1 MGRRS
6 VAKWFLVGALS
17 AIFIAAFV
25 GASFGQAKFPSRP
38 MTIINPWAA
47 GGGTDAVARMLA
59 ALMEKDMGQPVN
71 VVNRTGGS
79 GAVGHTAA
87 STADPDG
94 YTMCIATAEIAMMH
108 WMGLAKV
115 TYADFKGVALVNFDP
130 AAVNV
135 RADAPWKNLKELQ
148 DAIKASPGK
157 MKASGTGKGGSWD
170 LARAGWLK
178 LAGISPD
185 ALPWVPSNGAAPALQ
200 ELVAGGYQVVTCSLP
215 EARAMIEGKKV
226 KSLAVMGEKRA
237 DIFPE
242 VPTLEEILGQKYV
255 EGAWRGIAVPKGTP
269 NDIIAILEK
278 AVEKAHKSA
287 QFREFM
293 AKNGYGL
300 MWKPAA
306 EFDQFLASE
315 DKSKGELM
323 KAAGITK

>member
-1 MGRRS
+1 MFHKS
-6 VAKWFLVGALS
+6 ALR
-17 AIFIAAFV
+17 IAGISCLAALLAV
-25 GASFGQAKFPSRP
+25 SGSMPAAHAQGKFPSRP
-38 MTIINPWAA
+38 LTIICPWAA

-59 ALMEKDMGQPVN
+59 VLMEKELGQPVN
-71 VVNRTGGS
+71 VVNRIGGS

-87 STADPDG
+87 ATADPDG
-94 YTMCIATAEIAMMH
+94 YTMCISTVEITMMH

-115 TYADFKGVALVNFDP
+115 TYREFKGVALVNFDP

-148 DAIKASPGK
+148 DAIKANPGK

-178 LAGISPD
+178 TAGIPVD

-200 ELVAGGYQVVTCSLP
+200 ELAAGGYQVVTCSLP

-226 KSLAVMGEKRA
+226 RSLAVMGEKRA
-237 DIFPE
+237 EIFPD
-242 VPTLEEILGQKYV
+242 VPTLKEMGMNWV
-255 EGAWRGIAVPKGTP
+255 EGAWRGITVPKGTP
-269 NDIIAILEK
+269 ADVVAVLEK
-278 AVEKAHKSA
+278 SVEKAHKSA

-300 MWKPAA
+300 EWKPAA
-306 EFDQFLASE
+306 EFDQYLASQ
-315 DKSKGELM
+315 DKLKGELM
-323 KAAGITK
+323 KAAGIAK